1 MIYYY
6 VLKERHG
13 KMLEIRMP
21 QSPYG
26 FASNTY
32 VLYSDGE
39 YAVVDPSVPPE
50 RVSGIDGKVRYI
62 LLTHGHFDHMLDID
76 AWVERYDAEVI
87 VSREDLPALS
97 DPVANCYR
105 VFFGENKGYF
115 GDATGVSDGD
125 SLQFG
130 DTYITVMSCPGH
142 TMGSV
147 TYLIEDSAFVGDTVF
162 AGGGYG
168 RFDLYGGDFDALR
181 GSIKAIT
188 ELPPS
193 TVLYPGHGE
202 ETTVS
207 EFKRDFKYY

>member
-1 MIYYY
+1 
-6 VLKERHG
+6 
-13 KMLEIRMP
+13 MLEIRMP

-39 YAVVDPSVPPE
+39 YAVIDPSVPPE
-50 RVSGIDGKVRYI
+50 RVSGIDGRVRYI

-76 AWVERYDAEVI
+76 AWVERYGAEVI
-87 VSREDLPALS
+87 VSCEDLPALS

-105 VFFGENKGYF
+105 VFCGESNGYY

-125 SLQFG
+125 SLPFG

-142 TMGSV
+142 TRGSV

-168 RFDLYGGDFDALR
+168 RFDLYGGDLNALR

-188 ELPPS
+188 ELPAS

-202 ETTVS
+202 ETTVA